1 MTYHLTAS
9 DLRRLKTML
18 MDLRFI
24 QAAALVAAGVNE
36 GKQGLDYMKEISRMD
51 KLIELE
57 LKEKL
62 A

>member
-1 MTYHLTAS
+1 MTQHLTAA

-24 QAAALVAAGVNE
+24 QAAALVASGVNE
-36 GKQGLDYMKEISRMD
+36 TKQATDYMKEISRMD

>member
-1 MTYHLTAS
+1 MTSHLTAA

-24 QAAALVAAGVNE
+24 QAAALVASGVNE
-36 GKQGLDYMKEISRMD
+36 TKQATDYMKEISRMD
-51 KLIELE
+51 KLIEFE

>member
-1 MTYHLTAS
+1 MITYLTAS

-24 QAAALVAAGVNE
+24 QAAALVASGVNE
-36 GKQGLDYMKEISRMD
+36 NKQAVDYMKEISRMD

>member
-1 MTYHLTAS
+1 MTTHLTTA

-24 QAAALVAAGVNE
+24 QAAALVASGVNE
-36 GKQGLDYMKEISRMD
+36 TKQATDYMKEISRMD

>member
-1 MTYHLTAS
+1 MTSHLTAS

-24 QAAALVAAGVNE
+24 QAAALVASGVNE
-36 GKQGLDYMKEISRMD
+36 NKQAVDYMKEISRMD

>member
-1 MTYHLTAS
+1 MSTHLTTS
-9 DLRRLKTML
+9 DLRKLKTML

-24 QAAALVAAGVNE
+24 QAASLVAAGVNE
-36 GKQGLDYMKEISRMD
+36 NKQAVDYMKEIGRMD

>member
-1 MTYHLTAS
+1 MTTYLAAA

-24 QAAALVAAGVNE
+24 QATALVASGANE
-36 GKQGLDYMKEISRMD
+36 NKTSIEYMKAISRME
-51 KLIELE
+51 KLIEME

>member
-1 MTYHLTAS
+1 MITYLTAS

-24 QAAALVAAGVNE
+24 QAAALVASGVNE
-36 GKQGLDYMKEISRMD
+36 NKHAVDYMKEISRMD

>member
-1 MTYHLTAS
+1 MSTHLTTS
-9 DLRRLKTML
+9 DLRKLKTML

-24 QAAALVAAGVNE
+24 QAASLVAAGVNE
-36 GKQGLDYMKEISRMD
+36 NKQAVDYMKEISRMD

>member
-1 MTYHLTAS
+1 MITYLTVS

-24 QAAALVAAGVNE
+24 QAAALVASGVNE
-36 GKQGLDYMKEISRMD
+36 NKQAVDYMKEISRMD

>member
-1 MTYHLTAS
+1 MTSHLTVG

-18 MDLRFI
+18 MDLHFI
-24 QAAALVAAGVNE
+24 QAASLVAAGVNE
-36 GKQGLDYMKEISRMD
+36 SKQAVDYMKEISRMD
-51 KLIELE
+51 KLLDLE

>member
-1 MTYHLTAS
+1 
-9 DLRRLKTML
+9 ML

-24 QAAALVAAGVNE
+24 QAASLVAAGVNE
-36 GKQGLDYMKEISRMD
+36 NKQAVDYMKEIGRMD

>member
-1 MTYHLTAS
+1 MTSHLTAA

-24 QAAALVAAGVNE
+24 QAAALVASGVNE
-36 GKQGLDYMKEISRMD
+36 NKQAVDYMKEISRMD

>member
-1 MTYHLTAS
+1 MTSHLSSS
-9 DLRRLKTML
+9 DLRKLKTFL

-36 GKQGLDYMKEISRMD
+36 GKQAIDYMKEISRMD

-57 LKEKL
+57 LKDKL
-62 A
+62 S

>member
-1 MTYHLTAS
+1 MTSHLTVG

-24 QAAALVAAGVNE
+24 QAASLVAAGVNE
-36 GKQGLDYMKEISRMD
+36 SKQAVDYMKEISRMD
-51 KLIELE
+51 KLLDLE

>member
-1 MTYHLTAS
+1 MTAHLTSS
-9 DLRRLKTML
+9 DLRKLKTML

-36 GKQGLDYMKEISRMD
+36 SKQAVDYMKEISRMD
-51 KLIELE
+51 KMLDLE

>member
-1 MTYHLTAS
+1 MTAHLTSS
-9 DLRRLKTML
+9 DLRKLKTML

-24 QAAALVAAGVNE
+24 QAAALTAGRVNE
-36 GKQGLDYMKEISRMD
+36 SKQALDYMKEISRMD
-51 KLIELE
+51 KMLDLE

>member
-1 MTYHLTAS
+1 MTSHLTAT

-24 QAAALVAAGVNE
+24 QAAALVASGVNE
-36 GKQGLDYMKEISRMD
+36 TKQATDYMKEISRMD
-51 KLIELE
+51 KLIEFE

>member
-1 MTYHLTAS
+1 MTSHLTTS

-24 QAAALVAAGVNE
+24 QAAALVASGVNE
-36 GKQGLDYMKEISRMD
+36 TKQATDYMKEISRMD